1 MGISGIVSLGN
12 AGARRIR
19 IRIPA
24 TTSNLGPAFDA
35 VGLALQLYLHVE
47 VSRCSDGRSS
57 MEFVGED
64 RHLVPRDETNL
75 VWRAMERVAGAYGRR
90 LPPFVMRVENEI
102 PITKGLGSS
111 AAACLAAAAAADFL
125 CGLALPREEWLK
137 FASEMEGHPDNA
149 APALYGGLVA
159 SISGEALVCS
169 QAPFPSHWTVVAVTP
184 DFELETK
191 KARAALPAQ
200 VSHSD
205 AVFNVQRTAF
215 LMSQLVQGNAEGLRE
230 AMNDRLHQPYRSPLM
245 PGLTEILALPQ
256 TEGLIGVALSG
267 AGPTVIALADSNERG
282 VASQISRIFAKHG
295 LKATERLLK
304 ADNAGL
310 TIEVLS

>member
-1 MGISGIVSLGN
+1 MRISGMLAPDGMD
-12 AGARRIR
+12 AKTIR

-35 VGLALQLYLHVE
+35 IGLALQLYLHVE
-47 VSRCSDGRSS
+47 VSRRDDLLSC

-64 RHLVPRDETNL
+64 QHLVPTDETNL
-75 VWRAMERVAGAYGRR
+75 VWQAMERMARAHGRR

-111 AAACLAAAAAADFL
+111 AAACLSAAAAADFL
-125 CGLALPREEWLK
+125 CGLVLPCEEWLR
-137 FASEMEGHPDNA
+137 FASELEGHPDNA

-159 SISGEALVCS
+159 SISGETLLCS
-169 QAPFPSHWTVVAVTP
+169 PAPFPLHWTIVAVTP

-191 KARAALPAQ
+191 KARAALPAA
-200 VSHSD
+200 VSHGD

-215 LMSQLVQGNAEGLRE
+215 LMSQLIQGKSEGLRE
-230 AMNDRLHQPYRSPLM
+230 AMSDRLHQPYRSPLM
-245 PGLTEILALPQ
+245 PGLEKILTMAQ
-256 TEGLIGVALSG
+256 TDGLIGVALSG
-267 AGPTVIALADSNERG
+267 AGSTVIAFADSNEREI
-282 VASQISRIFAKHG
+282 ASQISRIFAEHG
-295 LKATERLLK
+295 LKARERLLK
-304 ADNAGL
+304 ADNSGL

>member
-1 MGISGIVSLGN
+1 MRISGILSPGIV
-12 AGARRIR
+12 GAWRIR

-47 VSRCSDGRSS
+47 VSRCDDRQSS
-57 MEFVGED
+57 MEFAGED
-64 RHLVPRDETNL
+64 RHLVPKNETNL
-75 VWRAMERVAGAYGRR
+75 VWQAMERMAGSYGRR

-111 AAACLAAAAAADFL
+111 AAACLAAAAAGDFL
-125 CGLALPREEWLK
+125 CGLALPCEEWLR

-159 SISGEALVCS
+159 SISGETLVCS
-169 QAPFPSHWTVVAVTP
+169 QAPFPAHWTVVAVTP
-184 DFELETK
+184 EFELETK
-191 KARAALPAQ
+191 KARAALPAE

-215 LMSQLVQGNAEGLRE
+215 LMFQLIQGNTDGVRE
-230 AMNDRLHQPYRSPLM
+230 AMSDRLHQPYRSPLM
-245 PGLTEILALPQ
+245 PGLTEILAMGR
-256 TEGLIGVALSG
+256 TDGLIGLALSG
-267 AGPTVIALADSNERG
+267 AGPTVIAFADSNERG
-282 VASQISRIFAKHG
+282 IASQISRIFARHG
-295 LKATERLLK
+295 LKAKERLLK